1 MNKKTRFSQGKTK
14 QKRLIRAMKIFLL
27 FAFLTVGSCF
37 ASETYSQEASFS
49 INYNNKTVKEVINEI
64 ENSSEFIFFYLDKS
78 IDLNRKV
85 SINVENKKIDT
96 ILDQLFSGTENNYS
110 ISDRQ
115 IIISKKEAPVNTE
128 TNQKDTRTISGTIR
142 DNMGPVTGANILVK
156 GTTNGTITDLDG
168 KFTLENV
175 PANAILQVSYIG
187 YLPQEIEINNRSLFN
202 IVLEEDN
209 QALDEVVV
217 VGYGTVRKADLAGS
231 VSVLDSKSFKDQPI
245 KQVSDALQ
253 GRVSGVQVQ
262 NSGVPGGTVKIR
274 VRGSGSINRSNDPLY
289 VIDGIVRESGLTGLN
304 PEDIQ
309 SMQILKDASST
320 AIYGSRGAN
329 GVVLITTKTGKA
341 NTRQVMFDAQIGVG
355 TVAKRYDTLN
365 PYEFATLYNTYRAN
379 TFSSDQLSAFQNGT
393 AGTDWQDEIY
403 KTGITQDYKLTF
415 SGGSD
420 KIQYLVS
427 GNYVGQEGVVIEN
440 SNKRYQARANITS
453 QVLDW
458 LHVTADVNAS
468 HNVRKSG
475 DFNAG
480 KGNIINVAMNYSPVL
495 GILNENGTY
504 TRDPYSALTQNN
516 PVGILREQVGETL
529 NDIVN
534 ARIDLKFDIL
544 PGLTFTTSNGVDY
557 NDQKGYSFSTKKV
570 TNSNNGMGNSDA
582 YRMTLQTTN
591 NLTYQ
596 NKWGD
601 HALTATAVYEATQSE
616 YRYMALNGTGLLTE
630 SVGWWNVNMASSR
643 TSDNSYSK
651 WALMSGV
658 GRVMYNYKDR
668 YMLTGTIRADGS
680 SKFFDDKW
688 GWFPSIAAAWSLNNE
703 DFMENQN
710 IFQDLKIRASY
721 GLIGSQAINPYAT
734 LGLMSK
740 AMYAFGGSSQYTGY
754 WVGTTVATPNLS
766 WETTHQ
772 FDLGVDFSVLNHRL
786 NISFDYFDKRTKDG
800 LLQRSI
806 PNYDG
811 GGSYWVNAA
820 EVSNRGIDFS
830 INATI
835 FDTPDFSWSSTFNG
849 TYLKNEVKDLGGLD
863 FVSGIS
869 PAAGMI
875 PTDGVTRVEVGQ
887 PIGAFYGYEWIGLEE
902 IYNDK
907 GEFVAAMDA
916 FVDQNKDGIID
927 SKDRTFIGKANPDF
941 TLGWNNSLRWKNWD
955 LNMFFTGSF
964 GADRLN
970 LVRFT
975 GTAMTGDFAF
985 ITLREY
991 LNNNYDVKGVSARYP
1006 SVSVTGNDYQS
1017 ASASTKFL
1025 ESANYFRLDNL
1036 SLSYNLPK
1044 KIAKFADLRFTF
1056 SCQNLFTIT
1065 SYKGMD
1071 PAGISFVDPNNG
1083 SVDVNDGIDLGAYPL
1098 TRSYTFGVRLNF

>member
-1 MNKKTRFSQGKTK
+1 MNKKTRFSHIKTK
-14 QKRLIRAMKIFLL
+14 QKRLIRTMKIFLL
-27 FAFLTVGSCF
+27 FAFLTAGSCF
-37 ASETYSQEASFS
+37 ASETYSQETSFS
-49 INYNNKTVKEVINEI
+49 INYNNRTVKEVINEI

-85 SINVENKKIDT
+85 SINAENKKIDN
-96 ILDQLFSGTENNYS
+96 ILDQLFSGTENNYT

-115 IIISKKEAPVNTE
+115 IIISKKDAPVNTE
-128 TNQKDTRTISGTIR
+128 TNQSKRTITGVVI
-142 DNMGPVTGANILVK
+142 DEMGPITGANIIVK
-156 GTTNGTITDLDG
+156 GTTVGCITDLNG
-168 KFTLENV
+168 KFILDNV
-175 PANAILQVSYIG
+175 PDNAIIQISYIG
-187 YLPQEIEINNRSLFN
+187 YLPQEIEVGNQSNFN
-202 IVLEEDN
+202 IVLKEDN
-209 QALDEVVV
+209 QSLDEVVV

-379 TFSSDQLSAFQNGT
+379 TFDSNQLSAFQNGT
-393 AGTDWQDEIY
+393 AGTNWQDEIY

-415 SGGSD
+415 SGGSE
-420 KIQYLVS
+420 KTQYLIS

-495 GILNENGTY
+495 GILNEDGTY
-504 TRDPYSALTQNN
+504 TRDPYSALTQNS
-516 PVGILREQVGETL
+516 PVGQLREQVGETL

-534 ARIDLKFDIL
+534 ARVDLKFDIL
-544 PGLTFTTSNGVDY
+544 PGLTFTTSNGIDY

-591 NLTYQ
+591 NLTYTG
-596 NKWGD
+596 KWGD

-616 YRYMALNGTGLLTE
+616 YRYMTLNGSGLLTE

-651 WALMSGV
+651 WGLMSGV

-680 SKFFDDKW
+680 SKFFNDKW
-688 GWFPSIAAAWSLNNE
+688 GWFPSIAAAWSLGNE

-754 WVGTTVATPNLS
+754 WVGTTVATPDLS

-887 PIGAFYGYEWIGLEE
+887 PIGAFYGYKWTGL
-902 IYNDK
+902 
-907 GEFVAAMDA
+907 DA
-916 FVDQNKDGIID
+916 EGKDSFEDRNNDGIID
-927 SKDRTFIGKANPDF
+927 SSDRTFIGKSNPDF
-941 TLGWNNSLRWKNWD
+941 TLGWNNTFRWKNWD

-991 LNNNYDVKGVSARYP
+991 LNDNFDVKGQAARYP

-1044 KIAKFADLRFTF
+1044 KVAKFADLRFTF